1 MLGEKRLKGATGD
14 SPGTPA
20 SDVHWNSVFQLA
32 AEMLHSRGVHIAP
45 FRGENVQKEIPSR
58 YTNIV

>member
-20 SDVHWNSVFQLA
+20 SDVHWNSVFQLPA
-32 AEMLHSRGVHIAP
+32 KMLYIRGVHIEL
-45 FRGENVQKEIPSR
+45 FRRENVQKM
-58 YTNIV
+58 